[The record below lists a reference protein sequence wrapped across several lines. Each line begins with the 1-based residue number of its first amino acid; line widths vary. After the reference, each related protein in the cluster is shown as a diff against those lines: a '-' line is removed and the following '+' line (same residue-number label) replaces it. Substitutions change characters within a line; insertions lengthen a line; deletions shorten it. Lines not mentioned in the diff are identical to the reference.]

1 MRRTSNVP
9 RFALI
14 LVAFS
19 MLATLVA
26 TAPATAQTQPKR
38 PALSRRFV
46 PEAPDFASTA
56 MADSWDFGQD
66 RDLPNVAGLSHK
78 GFSNVVMSGG
88 RWKGTAAS
96 QANIRLLQSW
106 NSLPNGRDGA
116 ATPIDA
122 DEYTHISIRMRMTGR
137 TAAWGELSWYDCGR
151 LVTACR
157 GAQGVRV
164 FEGWHTYDFEIE
176 RDPARSGSVDWSGLI
191 RGLVFTPT
199 AAGGHIE
206 IDWIRVYKP
215 TNPAIVVT
223 SRDPNPNAT
232 MIWDRDRNPANNSA
246 ANPNWGVV
254 EDGTFN
260 VDAMFPGT
268 YFFYSL
274 TGEDRSLVN
283 PLVVN
288 KRPRPRVLQPDAAG
302 GADYATVVRGDA
314 WDFSQALDV
323 GRQHN
328 STAPF
333 TPNMTFTIQNGELV
347 GTNTTPNMSDSGFR
361 VEIPQDKPIDGSR
374 FTNFSA
380 RVFYEGGFSL
390 AGEAG
395 GGMNARIIWRTTNG
409 VWRVSEDIVVFPGW
423 NTITVDLDDT
433 PPLELIEGN
442 ATTNAAWDGQQ
453 IEVLRFDPHE
463 DKGTR
468 QFRVDWIKL
477 SENDKPKNNVVTI
490 AYRDLAFEQGS
501 FVRIYLD
508 RNGDGTPDR
517 QIGLRTVRPGFNA
530 FKWTVPPELQGSG
543 EWFVTVRMADSRFAT
558 TFATSTGTIEL

>member
-1 MRRTSNVP
+1 
-9 RFALI
+9 
-14 LVAFS
+14 
-19 MLATLVA
+19 
-26 TAPATAQTQPKR
+26 
-38 PALSRRFV
+38 
-46 PEAPDFASTA
+46 
-56 MADSWDFGQD
+56 
-66 RDLPNVAGLSHK
+66 
-78 GFSNVVMSGG
+78 
-88 RWKGTAAS
+88 
-96 QANIRLLQSW
+96 
-106 NSLPNGRDGA
+106 
-116 ATPIDA
+116 
-122 DEYTHISIRMRMTGR
+122 MTGR
-137 TAAWGELSWYDCGR
+137 SAASGELSWYDCGR

-157 GAQGVRV
+157 GAQGLRV
-164 FEGWHTYDFEIE
+164 LEGWHTYDFEIE
-176 RDPARSGSVDWSGLI
+176 RDPTRSGSVDWSGLI

-199 AAGGHIE
+199 APGGNIE

-395 GGMNARIIWRTTNG
+395 GGMNARIVWRTTNG

-433 PPLELIEGN
+433 PPLELIEGS

-517 QIGLRTVRPGFNA
+517 QIGLRTVRQGFNA

>member
-1 MRRTSNVP
+1 VRR
-9 RFALI
+9 RFALSLI
-14 LVAFS
+14 AFS
-19 MLATLVA
+19 MLASLLA
-26 TAPATAQTQPKR
+26 ASPATAADQPKR
-38 PALSRRFV
+38 PGLSRRFA
-46 PEAPDFASTA
+46 PEAQDFASTA
-56 MADSWDFGQD
+56 LADSWDFGQD
-66 RDLPNVAGLSHK
+66 RDLPNIVGLSHK

-116 ATPIDA
+116 STPINA
-122 DEYTHISIRMRMTGR
+122 DEYTNISIRMRMTGR

-151 LVTACR
+151 LVTVCR

-164 FEGWHTYDFEIE
+164 FEGWHTYDFAIE
-176 RDPARSGSVDWSGLI
+176 GDPARGSVQWAGLI

-199 AAGGHIE
+199 APGGNIE

-215 TNPAIVVT
+215 TNPTVTVT
-223 SRDPNPNAT
+223 SRDPNPNAL
-232 MIWDRDRNPANNSA
+232 MIWDRDRNPENNSS

-260 VDAMFPGT
+260 VDGMFPGT

-274 TGEDRSLVN
+274 DGENRSLVN

-288 KRPRPRVLQPDAAG
+288 KRPRPRVLQPDAIG

-323 GRQHN
+323 GRQHL

-333 TPNMTFTIQNGELV
+333 SPNMIFSIQNGELV
-347 GTNTTPNMSDSGFR
+347 GTNTAPNMSDSGFR
-361 VEIPQDKPIDGSR
+361 VEIPADKPIDGSR

-390 AGEAG
+390 ADTPG
-395 GGMNARIIWRTTNG
+395 GGMNARIVWKTKNG
-409 VWRVSEDIVVFPGW
+409 VWKVSEDIVVFPGW

-433 PPLELIEGN
+433 PPSDLIEGGS
-442 ATTNAAWDGQQ
+442 TSSAWDGQQ

-468 QFRVDWIKL
+468 KFRVDWIKL

-490 AYRDLAFEQGS
+490 GYRDLAYEEGS

-508 RNGDGTPDR
+508 RNGDGVPDR
-517 QIGLRTVRPGFNA
+517 QIGLRTVRPGFNS
-530 FKWTVPPELQGSG
+530 FKWTVPASLRGSG
-543 EWFVTVRMADSRFAT
+543 EWHVTIRVADPRFAA
-558 TFATSTGTIEL
+558 TFATSTGTVEL